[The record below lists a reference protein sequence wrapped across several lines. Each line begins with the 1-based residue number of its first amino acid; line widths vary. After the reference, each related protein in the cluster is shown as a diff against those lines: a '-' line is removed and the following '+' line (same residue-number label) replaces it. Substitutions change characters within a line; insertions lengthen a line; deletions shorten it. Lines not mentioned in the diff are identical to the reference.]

1 MFAGMKDLVS
11 IHDLSSQEIQKIF
24 NLASK
29 LKGKPESSLLKGK
42 SLALIFE
49 KPSTRTRV
57 SFEVGMYQLG
67 GKTVHLSPRAVQ
79 LGEREAISDV
89 ARTLSRYVNG
99 VMLRTFSHKNLVE
112 YAKYS
117 DVPVINGLSDLLHPC
132 QALADIFTVL
142 EKKKSLK
149 EIKFAYIGDGNNVC
163 NSLMF
168 AAAKT
173 GMDLTV
179 ATPRGFEPRERVTE
193 LVFQDAKKTGCE
205 IDILNDP
212 VIAAR
217 DADVIYT
224 DVWASMGQEKESKN
238 RKKKFNKFQVNAQLL
253 ALAKKDTIIMHCL
266 PAHRGE
272 EITDKVLES
281 KSSVVFDQAENRLH
295 VQKAVLAILLG
306 GKND

>member
-1 MFAGMKDLVS
+1 MKDLVS
-11 IHDLSSQEIQKIF
+11 IHDLSLQEIQKIF
-24 NLASK
+24 KLAAE
-29 LKGKPESSLLKGK
+29 LKDKPENSLLKGK

-67 GKTVHLSPRAVQ
+67 GNTVHLSPRAVQ
-79 LGEREAISDV
+79 LGERETIADV
-89 ARTLSRYVNG
+89 ARTLSRYVDG
-99 VMLRTFSHKNLVE
+99 VMIRTFAHKNLIE

-117 DVPVINGLSDLLHPC
+117 EVPVINGLSDLLHPC

-149 EIKFAYIGDGNNVC
+149 GIKFAYIGDGNNVC

-168 AAAKT
+168 AAAKM

-179 ATPRGFEPRERVTE
+179 ATPKGFEPKDDITG
-193 LVFQDAKKTGCE
+193 LVFQDAKKTGVE

-212 VIAAR
+212 VIAAK

-224 DVWASMGQEKESKN
+224 DVWASMGQEKESKK
-238 RKKKFNKFQVNAQLL
+238 RKKKFNKFQVNGQLL
-253 ALAKKDTIIMHCL
+253 ALAKKEVIIMHCL

-272 EITDKVLES
+272 EITDEVLDS
-281 KSSVVFDQAENRLH
+281 KNSVVFDQAENRLH
-295 VQKAVLAILLG
+295 VQKAILAILLG